1 MNFIYFALGVLSG
14 VGFVLLVWQCYDLY
28 LMVKRDRAIKELVKQ
43 LREQMP
49 TEED

>member
-1 MNFIYFALGVLSG
+1 MNWIYFALGVATG
-14 VGFVLLVWQCYDLY
+14 VSSVALVWQCYDLY